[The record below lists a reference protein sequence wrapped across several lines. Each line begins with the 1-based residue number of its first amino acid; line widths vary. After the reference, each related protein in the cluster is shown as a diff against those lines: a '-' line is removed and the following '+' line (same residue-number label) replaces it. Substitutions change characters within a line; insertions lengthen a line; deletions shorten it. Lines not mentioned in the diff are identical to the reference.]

1 MKTRVKILLLNLSI
15 LITGL
20 LVFSCEKEITPSLP
34 TDANARA
41 AAQGRAVFWTA
52 SKTLGGAYIEV
63 FIGGKSMGRV
73 TSYQSTAPACG
84 ASGFVT
90 VTAEAGTYTFT
101 ATGQDGAKF
110 SGSVKIV
117 AGQCATLEF
126 KGTGATTEPVLTPKG
141 GNVTFWTSQAVGW
154 SSINVWVDNVFQGT
168 INKTYY
174 TSTPACK
181 AAGTVYTTISA
192 GTHTYKAQSD
202 KGHTW
207 NGNVTVQD
215 GQCYPLRL
223 DFPPGTGT
231 TTGGTNTPTQV
242 VFWTKSTQYG
252 TISVYLNNNYMGT
265 ITKAYGSAPSCGT
278 SGCVTA
284 TITATNNTWYA
295 KNSAGRQWT
304 GTYTLKP
311 GCTTLVLN

>member
-1 MKTRVKILLLNLSI
+1 MKAKFNRIALNLCM
-15 LITGL
+15 LIAGL

-34 TDANARA
+34 TNANARV
-41 AAQGRAVFWTA
+41 AAQGRAIFWTA
-52 SKTLGGAYIEV
+52 SKTLGGSYIEV
-63 FIGGKSMGRV
+63 FIGGKSMGRI

-90 VTAEAGTYTFT
+90 VTGEAGTYTYT
-101 ATGQDGAKF
+101 ATGQDGTRF

-117 AGQCATLEF
+117 ANQCSTLEF
-126 KGTGATTEPVLTPKG
+126 KASGATTGPALTPKG
-141 GNVTFWTSQAVGW
+141 GNITFWTSQAVGW

-168 INKTYY
+168 INGNYF

-181 AAGTVYTTISA
+181 ASGTVYATVSA
-192 GTHTYKAQSD
+192 GTHSYRAQSD
-202 KGHTW
+202 KGHVW
-207 NGNVTVQD
+207 SGSVTVQD
-215 GQCYPLRL
+215 GQCYPFRL
-223 DFPPGTGT
+223 DFPSGTGT

-242 VFWTKSTQYG
+242 VFWTRSTQYG
-252 TISVYLNNNYMGT
+252 TISVYLNNGYIGT
-265 ITKAYGSAPSCGT
+265 ITKAYSSAPSCGT

-295 KNSAGRQWT
+295 RNSAGRQWT